1 MQYIVI
7 IVFLAL
13 ATSIIE
19 TIIKNKNKRLQIQ
32 HSILKDEIKLEE
44 LKQKNYIVETEK
56 LRLELKQVQENSSTK
71 DDLLGFKPIEPDPD
85 IEPNPI
91 KIK

>member
-44 LKQKNYIVETEK
+44 LKQKNYILETEK
-56 LRLELKQVQENSSTK
+56 LRLELKQAQESFSTK
-71 DDLLGFKPIEPDPD
+71 DKLLNFKPIEPDAD
-85 IEPNPI
+85 IEPNTVEF
-91 KIK
+91 K